1 MIATI
6 DKAIDN
12 GRVGL
17 SKSLMTTPCE
27 RKGFYGETVRDAD
40 GKRLRFAMPEKVH
53 FGSAVDSAHLEIVYA
68 ASQGKEPDLD
78 LAIEKG
84 MERARQRVC
93 RPSRSTGR
101 CSRSSYATP

>member
-1 MIATI
+1 
-6 DKAIDN
+6 
-12 GRVGL
+12 
-17 SKSLMTTPCE
+17 
-27 RKGFYGETVRDAD
+27 VRDAD

-84 MERARQRVC
+84 MERARKGSH
-93 RPSRSTGR
+93 PSRSTGP